1 MRHPADLRS
10 ILSGDL
16 CSGCGLCA
24 SLAGDGKIGMEMTAP
39 GYLRPSVRQAL
50 TAEEDRAI
58 VDVCPGARIEGYEAQ
73 GTAAY
78 HPVWGNV
85 VEVRAGYST
94 DPEVRQV
101 GSSGG
106 VLSALLLYLL
116 ERGEVEDVLQNAP
129 DPDNPIGNVTQ
140 KSRNR
145 ADVLHAAGSRYAP
158 SAPLARILDD
168 IGGDGAR
175 HGFVGKPCDVAGLR
189 NLLGRNPALKD
200 RVPYV
205 LSFMCAGMPSESGSR
220 EVLRRMEAP
229 ESDVESFRYRG
240 NGWPGFATAALAD
253 GTTRQ
258 MDYQSSWGGVLSKHL
273 QFRCKI
279 CPDGTGEFADVTCAD
294 AWYPGEDG
302 YPSFQEQEGR
312 SLIITRTERGE
323 ALVAAAAE
331 AGYIVLEPLP
341 VADIARMQP
350 HQARRKGQVPARLL
364 AMLLTGRRLPV
375 YRDLGLGAVA
385 RTQPLRQH
393 ARNFAGTMYRLLR
406 TAFRRSRRASDV

>member
-1 MRHPADLRS
+1 M
-10 ILSGDL
+10 
-16 CSGCGLCA
+16 
-24 SLAGDGKIGMEMTAP
+24 
-39 GYLRPSVRQAL
+39 
-50 TAEEDRAI
+50 
-58 VDVCPGARIEGYEAQ
+58 
-73 GTAAY
+73 
-78 HPVWGNV
+78 
-85 VEVRAGYST
+85 
-94 DPEVRQV
+94 
-101 GSSGG
+101 
-106 VLSALLLYLL
+106 
-116 ERGEVEDVLQNAP
+116 
-129 DPDNPIGNVTQ
+129 
-140 KSRNR
+140 
-145 ADVLHAAGSRYAP
+145 
-158 SAPLARILDD
+158 
-168 IGGDGAR
+168 
-175 HGFVGKPCDVAGLR
+175 
-189 NLLGRNPALKD
+189 
-200 RVPYV
+200 PYV
-205 LSFMCAGMPSESGSR
+205 LSFMCAGMPSENGSR
-220 EVLRRMEAP
+220 EVLRRMDALDNE
-229 ESDVESFRYRG
+229 VESFRYRG
-240 NGWPGFATAALAD
+240 NGWPGFATATLAD

-385 RTQPLRQH
+385 RTQSPRQH

-406 TAFRRSRRASDV
+406 TAFRRSRRRSSI

>member
-1 MRHPADLRS
+1 
-10 ILSGDL
+10 
-16 CSGCGLCA
+16 
-24 SLAGDGKIGMEMTAP
+24 
-39 GYLRPSVRQAL
+39 
-50 TAEEDRAI
+50 
-58 VDVCPGARIEGYEAQ
+58 
-73 GTAAY
+73 
-78 HPVWGNV
+78 
-85 VEVRAGYST
+85 
-94 DPEVRQV
+94 
-101 GSSGG
+101 
-106 VLSALLLYLL
+106 LSALLLDLL